1 MSGCRSR
8 QDLTF
13 QYPCS
18 LRFPLPAGGTER
30 ARGLVPL
37 AKRGEPKG
45 GGQLMNFGRAIG
57 ITTSSAPIRI
67 DIPEGAPV
75 HDWRLLGRAVWRGVL
90 DESRKI
96 ETQWSAE
103 LLRDIW
109 RQIQRE
115 SGSASQ
121 REEQK

>member
-1 MSGCRSR
+1 
-8 QDLTF
+8 
-13 QYPCS
+13 
-18 LRFPLPAGGTER
+18 
-30 ARGLVPL
+30 
-37 AKRGEPKG
+37 
-45 GGQLMNFGRAIG
+45 
-57 ITTSSAPIRI
+57 
-67 DIPEGAPV
+67 
-75 HDWRLLGRAVWRGVL
+75 LGRAVWGGVL

>member
-1 MSGCRSR
+1 MI
-8 QDLTF
+8 
-13 QYPCS
+13 CS
-18 LRFPLPAGGTER
+18 ALLRRGG
-30 ARGLVPL
+30 
-37 AKRGEPKG
+37 
-45 GGQLMNFGRAIG
+45 
-57 ITTSSAPIRI
+57 SAPCGEAEQGHEDRQASSQQSKVVFELVATTPSAPVQI

-75 HDWRLLGRAVWRGVL
+75 HDWRLLGRAVWRGVR